1 VSEQNHDLFIL
12 IVVDFSADLM
22 GSALAIGWLRTMQG
36 EWPDRDTMRG
46 IVKIFSGIAAVGFIL
61 YFLFKYG

>member
-1 VSEQNHDLFIL
+1 
-12 IVVDFSADLM
+12 VVDFSADLM